1 MIMYGVCI
9 FVCLYLFLCIY
20 NFYLYFVIDDYF
32 RVVLELF
39 FNDLN
44 LDYINVNFV
53 DVSIEI

>member
-1 MIMYGVCI
+1 MIMYDVCI
-9 FVCLYLFLCIY
+9 FVCLYLFVCIY

>member
-1 MIMYGVCI
+1 MYGVCI
-9 FVCLYLFLCIY
+9 FVCLYLFVCIY

>member
-9 FVCLYLFLCIY
+9 FVCLYLFVCIY
-20 NFYLYFVIDDYF
+20 NLYLYFVIDDYF

-53 DVSIEI
+53 DVSIKI

>member
-1 MIMYGVCI
+1 MVFVYLYVCI
-9 FVCLYLFLCIY
+9 YLYVFII
-20 NFYLYFVIDDYF
+20 FMYFVIDDYF